1 MIKIKQKWDD
11 YIDELDERWRELPL
25 KKQHQYTLY
34 FFAVYLLLTIGIVL
48 KVWHDTSTSGNTMV
62 IEYIENPILNKG
74 EATETLQDS
83 ISTHL
88 KQKNYEIK

>member
-48 KVWHDTSTSGNTMV
+48 KVWHDTSTSDNTMV

-83 ISTHL
+83 ISTIL
-88 KQKNYEIK
+88 KQKIYEIK